1 MTGGK
6 LTRFDGNDAWD
17 TIKRM
22 LYLEYPVIIVKISK
36 KSSYFSDLSRNILFH
51 Q

>member
-1 MTGGK
+1 MTGEK

-22 LYLEYPVIIVKISK
+22 LLEHPVIIVKISK